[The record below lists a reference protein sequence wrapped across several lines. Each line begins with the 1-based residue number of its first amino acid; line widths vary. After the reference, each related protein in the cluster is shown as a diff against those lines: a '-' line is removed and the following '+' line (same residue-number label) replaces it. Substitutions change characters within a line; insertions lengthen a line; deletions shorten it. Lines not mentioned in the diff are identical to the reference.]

1 MMKKILVMFLTF
13 IFSISLCINA
23 FAQDDV
29 PEVFSNKDTQET
41 EQFLVTITR
50 PEGDET
56 TFKES
61 YVLCGN
67 SDKEN
72 ITIKLLMYNES
83 TEKFEPFKNI
93 DGEDTW
99 QIGVSGFFMKEIK
112 LPRNGANKI
121 RIVAYKDSD
130 EKENI
135 LKPGENLQVNTF
147 TVTLLEKSVKD
158 SIKNGFLRIT
168 DILNILFGE

>member
-1 MMKKILVMFLTF
+1 MKKRLFAVLLVL
-13 IFSISLCINA
+13 IFSVSLCINA
-23 FAQDDV
+23 FAQGDID
-29 PEVFSNKDTQET
+29 ELLSGKDTEET

-72 ITIKLLMYNES
+72 ITVKLLMYNET
-83 TEKFEPFKNI
+83 TEMFEPFNNI

-99 QIGVSGFFMKEIK
+99 EIGVSGFFMKEIE
-112 LPRNGANKI
+112 LPNQGANKI
-121 RIVAYKDSD
+121 RLVAFTGTD
-130 EKENI
+130 EQEI
-135 LKPGENLQVNTF
+135 ELKPGENLQVNTF

-158 SIKNGFLRIT
+158 SIKNGFFRIT
-168 DILNILFGE
+168 DMLNDLFGE